1 MHAQAFATNYR
12 FFHPAGNGRDVVLPG
27 FHGLIMAAVTRI
39 ESGSKPKIL
48 WRGFLLYILPLP
60 LLPAFFFSLRDGQI
74 VQALAQAAGFVSVMA
89 AATLIRKGIRLDNEA
104 AKRRLRRRASTVQYR
119 MLGAGLVS
127 AGMFLVAWLGTNNAH
142 SLIESVLYAAAVL
155 LGCYLYYD
163 FDPARKDPEVAA
175 VGITTEELI
184 ELLDEA
190 EGRIEGIEQAS
201 RQIHNLEFKDRL
213 RRIVKEA
220 RDILDTIEKDP
231 ADARRARKFLK
242 VYLDGAQQVTE
253 GYARTHTADEK
264 HALEDNFRRVLTTI
278 ETVIAE
284 QQLKLA
290 ENNLSDLDVT
300 IEVLQMQLEREGVT

>member
-1 MHAQAFATNYR
+1 M
-12 FFHPAGNGRDVVLPG
+12 
-27 FHGLIMAAVTRI
+27 
-39 ESGSKPKIL
+39 
-48 WRGFLLYILPLP
+48 WRGFLLYILAFP
-60 LLPAFFFSLRDGQI
+60 LLPAAFFALMGGDT
-74 VQALAQAAGFVSVMA
+74 VKALARAAGFVLAMA

-104 AKRRLRRRASTVQYR
+104 KKRRLRRRASTVQYR
-119 MLGAGLVS
+119 LVGTCLVS
-127 AGMFLVAWLGTNNAH
+127 AGMFLVAWLGMDQYTLLQ
-142 SLIESVLYAAAVL
+142 SLVYAAAVL

-163 FDPARKDPEVAA
+163 FDPARKDPQIAA
-175 VGITTEELI
+175 VGITTEEII

-190 EGRIEGIEQAS
+190 EERIEGIEDAS

-231 ADARRARKFLK
+231 VDARRARKFLK

-253 GYARTHTADEK
+253 GYARTHTKEEK

-284 QQLKLA
+284 QQQKLQ
-290 ENNLSDLDVT
+290 ENNLSDLDVN
-300 IEVLQMQLEREGVT
+300 IEVLQMQLEKEGVT

>member
-1 MHAQAFATNYR
+1 
-12 FFHPAGNGRDVVLPG
+12 
-27 FHGLIMAAVTRI
+27 MAAVTRI
-39 ESGSKPKIL
+39 ESDTRPKVL
-48 WRGFLLYILPLP
+48 WRGLLLYVLAFP
-60 LLPAFFFSLRDGQI
+60 LLPAAFFSLMDGDAI
-74 VQALAQAAGFVSVMA
+74 EALARGTGFVLCMT

-104 AKRRLRRRASTVQYR
+104 ARRRLRRRASTIQYR
-119 MLGAGLVS
+119 MIGAALAA
-127 AGMFLVAWLGTNNAH
+127 AGIFLVAWLGLPNQYG
-142 SLIESVLYAAAVL
+142 LFESALWALAVL
-155 LGCYLYYD
+155 VGCYLYYD
-163 FDPARKDPEVAA
+163 FDPARKDPNIAA

-190 EGRIEGIEQAS
+190 EGRLQSIENAS
-201 RQIHNLEFKDRL
+201 RRIHNIEFKDRL

-231 ADARRARKFLK
+231 VDARRARKFLK

-253 GYARTHTADEK
+253 GYARTHTEGEQ

-284 QQLKLA
+284 QQMKLL

-300 IEVLQMQLEREGVT
+300 IEVLQMQLEKEGVT

>member
-1 MHAQAFATNYR
+1 
-12 FFHPAGNGRDVVLPG
+12 
-27 FHGLIMAAVTRI
+27 MAAATRI
-39 ESGSKPKIL
+39 NADTKPAVL
-48 WRGFLLYILPLP
+48 WRGILLYLLPLP
-60 LLPAFFFSLRDGQI
+60 LLPAALFSLMDGDSLE
-74 VQALAQAAGFVSVMA
+74 ALAQIAGFALVMC

-104 AKRRLRRRASTVQYR
+104 RKRRLRRRASTVRYR
-119 MLGAGLVS
+119 MIGAVLV
-127 AGMFLVAWLGTNNAH
+127 ALGMFVVAWLGIPGRYG
-142 SLIESVLYAAAVL
+142 LIDSVLFAGIAL

-163 FDPARKDPEVAA
+163 FDPARKDPDVAA

-190 EGRIEGIEQAS
+190 EERISGIESAS
-201 RQIHNLEFKDRL
+201 RDIHNIEFKDRL

-231 ADARRARKFLK
+231 VDARRARKFLK

-253 GYARTHTADEK
+253 GYARTHKVDEA

-284 QQLKLA
+284 QQLKLQ
-290 ENNLSDLDVT
+290 ENNLSDLDVNM
-300 IEVLQMQLEREGVT
+300 EVLQMQLEKEGVT